1 MASTPPDLGLVP
13 SQLRDRSTEGKIFVG
28 GLGNEITE
36 IDLKA
41 YFSRYGELTD
51 VVIMRDKITRN
62 GCVCVRV
69 GVVVCVFVCVV
80 VCVCVRLSEMVVEYK
95 KIQSNYQINFLSTMY
110 ACYYVYM
117 YMYSEQCMH
126 VYS

>member
-13 SQLRDRSTEGKIFVG
+13 SQLRDRSTEGKLFVG

-36 IDLKA
+36 MDLKA

-62 GCVCVRV
+62 GCICARV
-69 GVVVCVFVCVV
+69 GVVVCVFVCV
-80 VCVCVRLSEMVVEYK
+80 LWS
-95 KIQSNYQINFLSTMY
+95 LSTRK
-110 ACYYVYM
+110 VNQI
-117 YMYSEQCMH
+117 SSQFL
-126 VYS
+126 